1 MSDGFV
7 PGIHSPEN
15 SSGVLCETNLHLIFG
30 VTLMVVMGVA
40 TISPAFP
47 VIIRGL
53 GVTEREVGLL
63 ISCFT
68 LPGVLFAPVIGIMA
82 DRVGRKKILVAAL
95 FLFGAAG
102 GGCAFAGDFRLML
115 VLRFL
120 QGLGATSMGTLNVTI
135 LGDLYTGKKRTA
147 VLGYNIGIL
156 SLGTALYPALGGGLA
171 MLGWRYPFL
180 LPLVAIPLGVLV
192 MIHLK
197 NPEPGGGVSFAS
209 YIGRV
214 AGSLGKK
221 QALGL
226 FALGVVSFF
235 ILYGSYMTYFPI
247 LLDGTFNVSS
257 FTIGLIMSTTSFSTA
272 LSSAFVGRFVR
283 GVPEKRLLVFG
294 FSLYA
299 VSMFLFPL
307 VTSLRGFIV
316 PTVIFGAGMG
326 LTIPCI
332 QSLLVD
338 MAPLGHRAAFLSV
351 NSLMLRLGQT
361 LGPVLM
367 GSVFLT
373 GGTDTVFLVGALLA
387 VLMVGV
393 LWFTVGR

>member
-1 MSDGFV
+1 MNNGFV
-7 PGIHSPEN
+7 PGIPSPEN
-15 SSGVLCETNLHLIFG
+15 GSGVLRETNLHLIFG

-47 VIIRGL
+47 VIIREL

-68 LPGVLFAPVIGIMA
+68 LPGVLFAPVVGIMA

-102 GGCAFAGDFRLML
+102 GGCAFAGDFKLML

-120 QGLGATSMGTLNVTI
+120 QGIGATSMGTLNVTI
-135 LGDLYTGKKRTA
+135 LGDLYTGKRRTA
-147 VLGYNIGIL
+147 VLGYNVGVL

-171 MLGWRYPFL
+171 MLGWRYPFM
-180 LPLVAIPLGVLV
+180 LPLAALPLGVLV
-192 MIHLK
+192 MVHLR
-197 NPEPGGGVSFAS
+197 NPEPDGGAGFAS

-214 AGSLGKK
+214 AGSLGRK

-226 FALGVVSFF
+226 FTLGVVSFF

-247 LLDGTFNVSS
+247 LLDGTFGVSS
-257 FTIGLIMSTTSFSTA
+257 FTIGLIMSTTSLATA
-272 LSSAFVGRFVR
+272 SSSALVGRFVR
-283 GVPEKRLLVFG
+283 GVPEKRMLVLG

-299 VSMFLFPL
+299 VSMFMFPL
-307 VTSLRGFIV
+307 AASLRGFIV

-367 GSVFLT
+367 GSVFLA
-373 GGTDTVFLVGALLA
+373 GGIGTVFLSGALLA
-387 VLMVGV
+387 VLMICVSW
-393 LWFTVGR
+393 LTVGR